1 MRAFG
6 WFIIT
11 LLLGACSA
19 DKPSK
24 KCIYP
29 AGELFFSKE
38 KGGWSEVYIGKERS
52 DTVLVYNPTKTGI
65 RLEGFNHF
73 RRSLVGRSDT
83 LNRIGV
89 WEDIPWHPEL
99 VTR

>member
-24 KCIYP
+24 SVFTRQEICFSVRKKRGGMRYILVGNMLIRCWCIIP
-29 AGELFFSKE
+29 RKREFAWRGLA
-38 KGGWSEVYIGKERS
+38 I
-52 DTVLVYNPTKTGI
+52 
-65 RLEGFNHF
+65 F
-73 RRSLVGRSDT
+73 RRLLARKSDT
-83 LNRIGV
+83 LNRIG
-89 WEDIPWHPEL
+89 I
-99 VTR
+99 